1 MKAKMLFGPPG
12 CGKTHAAKMRAKELQ
27 ANYLEHMFHSWSSDE
42 ELFTGVNITAAIA
55 GDAENVRQDGILTKA
70 ARLSHEGLVV
80 LLLDELDKAPER
92 VEFLLLQ
99 FLQDGIAPVK
109 PGEYVQA
116 NLTNLE
122 VFITSNEVREHSD
135 ALLRRVKRVFMN
147 PLPDEVTID
156 AMHSA
161 SKFNLQEC
169 TLIWRVAK
177 AIAKEE
183 GNEALSLQE
192 GTCLVEDLTKAA
204 SHSDVVEAFQGW
216 AARTREGARFAS
228 AIPQTDTVWG
238 IVKKANSL

>member
-1 MKAKMLFGPPG
+1 MLFGPPG
-12 CGKTHAAKMRAKELQ
+12 CGKTYAAKMRAKALQ

-55 GDAENVRQDGILTKA
+55 GDAENVRQDGVLTKA

-92 VEFLLLQ
+92 VEYLLLQ

-147 PLPDEVTID
+147 PLPDEVIID

-161 SKFNLQEC
+161 SRFDYNEC
-169 TLIWRVAK
+169 TLFWKIAK
-177 AIAKEE
+177 AIAKQE
-183 GNEALSLQE
+183 GNESLSLQE
-192 GTCLVEDLTKAA
+192 GTNLVADLMSCA
-204 SHSDVVEAFQGW
+204 SYMDVVEAFQGW
-216 AARTREGARFAS
+216 ASRTREGAEFAK
-228 AIPQTDTVWG
+228 IMPQLETVWG
-238 IVKKANSL
+238 IVKRQNKAHVY